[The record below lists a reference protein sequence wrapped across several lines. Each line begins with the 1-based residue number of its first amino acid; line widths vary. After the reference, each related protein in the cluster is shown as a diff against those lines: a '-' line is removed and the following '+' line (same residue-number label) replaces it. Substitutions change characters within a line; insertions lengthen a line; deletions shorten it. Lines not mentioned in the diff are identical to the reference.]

1 MTIGN
6 VKSAKRTLELF
17 EMFALVQK
25 PLSIT
30 EIANEMS
37 MPQSSTSELV
47 QSLVS
52 LGYLDH
58 DHETRT
64 FYPTLRI
71 SLLSTW
77 IHERSNHA
85 GQLPALMNALY
96 ERTGE
101 SVSISMRNGIYTQY
115 VLSQNPVV
123 LNFKLDGSVR
133 KPLACCAS
141 GWTLLSR
148 ESDAEIG
155 RIIRRTIAETDV
167 ELWRDS
173 ARIAEAE
180 IRSYR
185 KRGYAYSSGHSGSD
199 MAGIAVRLRDTDARM
214 PLALVVAGP
223 VERIA
228 EKQDDIVNALGEFG
242 LLPSHATVGRP
253 SSVSDTR

>member
-6 VKSAKRTLELF
+6 VKSAQRTLELF

-30 EIANEMS
+30 EIANAMS

-71 SLLSTW
+71 ALLSTW

-85 GQLPALMNALY
+85 GQLPVLMNTLY
-96 ERTGE
+96 EKTGE
-101 SVSISMRNGIYTQY
+101 SVSVSMRNGIYTQY
-115 VLSQNPVV
+115 VLSQNPTV
-123 LNFKLDGSVR
+123 LNFKLDSSVR

-148 ESDAEIG
+148 ESDVEIG
-155 RIIRRTIAETDV
+155 RIIRRTLVETEVD
-167 ELWRDS
+167 LWRNS
-173 ARIAEAE
+173 ARNAEAE
-180 IRSYR
+180 IRNYR
-185 KRGYAYSSGHSGSD
+185 KRGYAYSSGHSGSNT
-199 MAGIAVRLRDTDARM
+199 AGIAVRLRDTDARM
-214 PLALVVAGP
+214 PLALVIAGP
-223 VERIA
+223 VDRMAKKLESILITLD
-228 EKQDDIVNALGEFG
+228 EVG
-242 LLPSHATVGRP
+242 LLPSHAKIGPLPTASSP
-253 SSVSDTR
+253 S